1 MAMKGAVKSAKK
13 GIKRDD
19 AEQMRTGLPI
29 DMSLCERLHT
39 LAIRQGKLTGVLLD
53 IAIKEYLI
61 KNEK

>member
-1 MAMKGAVKSAKK
+1 MAIKERVKSARQT
-13 GIKRDD
+13 INRDD
-19 AEQMRTGLPI
+19 AEQMRAGLPVET
-29 DMSLCERLHT
+29 SLCERLHT

>member
-1 MAMKGAVKSAKK
+1 MAIKERVKSARQT
-13 GIKRDD
+13 INRDD

-29 DMSLCERLHT
+29 DMSLSERLHT